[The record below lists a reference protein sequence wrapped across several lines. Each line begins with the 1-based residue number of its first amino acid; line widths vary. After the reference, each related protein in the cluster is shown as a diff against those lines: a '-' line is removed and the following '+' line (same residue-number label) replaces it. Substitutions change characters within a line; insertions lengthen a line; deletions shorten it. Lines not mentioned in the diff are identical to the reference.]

1 MTKYRRDQWVDS
13 FEGQMSI
20 LRGHPRGLA
29 LVEMMSASAW
39 KEAGRK
45 GVDPIQAANDWSATL
60 DRLRRWKGPKAL
72 PVSW

>member
-1 MTKYRRDQWVDS
+1 MTSRDQWVTS
-13 FEGQMSI
+13 FEGQMAI

-45 GVDPIQAANDWSATL
+45 GVAPILAANDWSAAI
-60 DRLRRWKGPKAL
+60 DRVGRWKPLTAL
-72 PVSW
+72 PVNW